1 MLPDGL
7 YLPKKKGIGSGTA
20 GKSLDNWLQYF
31 HDSLMKLRFILI
43 TLSLLAFV
51 SVSIGGYLYYTS
63 LRSAAIAEADRNA
76 TARINAIHKNV
87 LTFLSETVKPVRVM
101 AGMEALAEAL
111 IEPNPERIGKANAIL
126 DYFAS
131 SLDAN
136 VCYLLDRNG
145 TTIASSNRNEPTSF
159 VGLSFSFRPY
169 FQQAMAGRSHIYLAL
184 GTASDI
190 RGAYYSHPVRE
201 LKEGEPI
208 GVAVIKVAIDAIE
221 QNIGL
226 SEEEIVLVADPQG
239 VIFMSSHRSWLLQLA
254 WPLGESEIQAIR
266 QKRQFGD
273 GPFRWIGLRQLGDHL
288 VLDKNNVQYRLYR
301 KALEPF
307 EGWQILYLRNY
318 KAILQQVVEP
328 LVRMS
333 GPIVLIV
340 STLIGVAVFVL
351 YQEASKE
358 LLRRRE
364 AEKALEASTRRY
376 RTLYHQTPAMLHSI
390 DGSGNLISV
399 SDYWLEA
406 MEYRREEVIGKPLVQ
421 FLTSES
427 RSYAEQIVMPQF
439 FRSGFCKDIPYRFVT
454 GKGRVMEVLLSAIAE
469 RNERGD
475 IVRSLSVSIDVTER
489 NRAVQ
494 ALQEAQEAL
503 KHHSRKLEIEVVRRT
518 REISGILKYSPNV
531 VYIKDRN
538 NRYRLVNARFERL
551 FAMSTEMV
559 IGKTDEDI
567 LPKEIAKGFS
577 QLDRKVLNSGDAL
590 QYEQTLSISGTHHTF
605 LTVSFPL
612 FDDAGG
618 QAIGVCSILTDVT
631 EAKKLQDQYRR
642 LSAAILD
649 SQERERAA
657 IARELHDE
665 LGQVLTALRMDA
677 VWLRQRLLLIDA
689 EAARR
694 AEGMCASIDQN
705 IQEIRSIAL
714 RLRPRVLD
722 DLGLVDALEW
732 FTVDFERRTGI
743 ACIFRSQ
750 RLPQVSDALSTAAYR
765 IVQEA
770 LTNVARHAQASYA
783 EVSLSLQNGEL
794 HICVSDNGVGFDVKK
809 TVDHIGLG
817 IPGMRERA
825 LLVGG
830 GIELSSRSGEGTK
843 LVFRAPLPPTYDS
856 VVLDSGT

>member
-1 MLPDGL
+1 
-7 YLPKKKGIGSGTA
+7 
-20 GKSLDNWLQYF
+20 
-31 HDSLMKLRFILI
+31 MKLRFILV

-63 LRSAAIAEADRNA
+63 LRSAAIVEADRNA
-76 TARINAIHKNV
+76 TARINAIHRNLV
-87 LTFLSETVKPVRVM
+87 TFLSETVKPVRVM
-101 AGMEALAEAL
+101 AGMEAFAEAVV
-111 IEPNPERIGKANAIL
+111 EPNPERIDKANAIL

-159 VGLSFSFRPY
+159 IGLSFSFRPY
-169 FQQAMAGRSHIYLAL
+169 FQQAMAGRSYIYLAL
-184 GTASDI
+184 GTASDL
-190 RGAYYSHPVRE
+190 RGAYYSHPIRGV
-201 LKEGEPI
+201 KGGDPI
-208 GVAVIKVAIDAIE
+208 GAAVIKVAIDAIE

-226 SEEEIVLVADPQG
+226 SEDEIVLVVDPKG
-239 VIFMSSHRSWLLQLA
+239 VIFLSSHRSWLLQLA
-254 WPLGESEIQAIR
+254 WPLGESDIQAIR
-266 QKRQFGD
+266 QERQFGD
-273 GPFRWIGLRQLGDHL
+273 GPFRWIGLRELGDHL
-288 VLDKNNVQYRLYR
+288 VLDEKGIQYRLYR

-328 LVRMS
+328 LVHMS

-340 STLIGVAVFVL
+340 STLIGIAVFVL

-358 LLRRRE
+358 LLRRKE
-364 AEKALEASTRRY
+364 AEKALEASTLRY

-427 RSYAEQIVMPQF
+427 RCYAEQIVMPQF
-439 FRSGFCKDIPYRFVT
+439 FRAGFCKDIPYRFVT
-454 GKGRVMEVLLSAIAE
+454 GKGKIMEVLLSAIAE
-469 RNERGD
+469 RNERGE

-494 ALQEAQEAL
+494 ALQQAQEAL

-518 REISGILKYSPNV
+518 REISGILKHSPNV
-531 VYIKDRN
+531 VYLKDRE
-538 NRYRLVNARFERL
+538 NRYKLINARFEQL
-551 FAMSTEMV
+551 FALSAETV
-559 IGKTDEDI
+559 IGKTDEEI
-567 LPKEIAKGFS
+567 LPEEIAKGFS
-577 QLDRKVLNSGDAL
+577 RMDRKVLESGDAL
-590 QYEQTLSISGTHHTF
+590 QHEQTISISGTHRTF
-605 LTVSFPL
+605 LTVTFPL
-612 FDDAGG
+612 FDDIGG
-618 QAIGVCSILTDVT
+618 HAIGVCSILTDVT
-631 EAKKLQDQYRR
+631 ESKKLQDQYRR

-677 VWLRQRLLLIDA
+677 VWLKHRLMLTDE

-732 FTVDFERRTGI
+732 FTIDFERRTGI

-750 RLPQVSDALSTAAYR
+750 PLAQVSDALSTAAYR

-783 EVSLSLQNGEL
+783 EVNLSQQNEEL
-794 HICVSDNGVGFDVKK
+794 HICVSDNGVGFDVEKAL
-809 TVDHIGLG
+809 DHEGLG
-817 IPGMRERA
+817 IAGMRERA
-825 LLVGG
+825 SLVHGR
-830 GIELSSRSGEGTK
+830 IEMTSRVGEGTR
-843 LVFRAPLPPTYDS
+843 LVFRAPLSSLSDS
-856 VVLDSGT
+856 VLLDSGT